1 MYLNQKIR
9 KSVFLTIFILVS
21 VCLFPLSA
29 KGHNEC
35 HTFVGSSVEEIYE
48 NIRISEP
55 LYEWE
60 ETIVT
65 FTNEGMTLVNSLV
78 IPITQKKCPI
88 IITLNGFLGDRNDII
103 VPGTEEQC
111 WKRLSRIMAE
121 QGFASIRIDFRG
133 SGESDGDYSMTT
145 FSTQISDTLTAL
157 NYITRKLKYQVD
169 SKSIGIFGFSQGGIV
184 GSTVAAIDR
193 RVDSLVLWSSP
204 SHPPHCYE
212 ELLLREGV
220 KQGLALPDGG
230 TISLGLYMSGQ
241 YLNWDVT
248 LGKGFF
254 EDLFYINPLAEIRKY
269 NGPMMIVAG
278 QNDILVWPQPLSS
291 QSYLKYHYG
300 YEKLVVL
307 DAGHS
312 FAMEG
317 PEKLDDAIYWTT
329 AWFIKTLGFKK

>member
-9 KSVFLTIFILVS
+9 KNVFVTVFVLVLVCSLT
-21 VCLFPLSA
+21 LSA
-29 KGHNEC
+29 KGDKQGNNYAGPS
-35 HTFVGSSVEEIYE
+35 FEEIYE
-48 NIRISEP
+48 NVLYSGP

-60 ETIVT
+60 ESIVT
-65 FTNEGMTLVNSLV
+65 FTNEGMTLVCSLV
-78 IPITQKKCPI
+78 IPKTQKSCPI
-88 IITLNGFLGDRNDII
+88 IITLNGFLGDRNDIV
-103 VPGTEEQC
+103 VPGTDEQC

-121 QGFASIRIDFRG
+121 QGFASLRVDFRG
-133 SGESDGDYSMTT
+133 SGESDGDYTMTT
-145 FSTQISDTLTAL
+145 FSTQISDVLAAL
-157 NYITRKLKYQVD
+157 DYITGTLKHQVN
-169 SKSIGIFGFSQGGIV
+169 SQSIGIFGFSQGGLV
-184 GSTVAAIDR
+184 GSTVAARDK

-230 TISLGLYMSGQ
+230 TITLGLYLNGQ

-254 EDLFYINPLAEIRKY
+254 EDLFNVNPLAEIRKY
-269 NGPMMIVAG
+269 KGPMMIVAG
-278 QNDILVWPQPLSS
+278 QNDIIVWPQPLSS
-291 QSYLKYHYG
+291 QSYLKYHNG

-329 AWFIKTLGFKK
+329 AWFIKTLKQ